1 MPLGRGPSGH
11 SNFSVFATSTVYD
24 SSSSP
29 LTLPEGGYYGR
40 QTEKGFERLTLS
52 LRDPIVC
59 FYVIGHCCY
68 FHLAIPLS

>member
-24 SSSSP
+24 SSSP

-40 QTEKGFERLTLS
+40 QTEKGFEWLNLLLHS
-52 LRDPIVC
+52 PIIY
-59 FYVIGHCCY
+59 FYVVSCLLVLYLGQ
-68 FHLAIPLS
+68 L